1 MLRKHYFGSPGAGA
15 GSRRFGLHRLGDL
28 LAIPHPDF
36 KSPHQ
41 NRIYTCQHLKAF
53 RPGDDADVG
62 NTEKETAFDDARYEL
77 QSVVQ
82 RFGIVNRAE
91 GAIEDVVAVIR
102 QKWRAV
108 CASAYLDLAF
118 TAAVAGK
125 RADEPPRGGKS
136 ERNDLQ
142 R

>member
-1 MLRKHYFGSPGAGA
+1 MPGLGAGA
-15 GSRRFGLHRLGDL
+15 SGCIG
-28 LAIPHPDF
+28 LAIFPLY
-36 KSPHQ
+36 
-41 NRIYTCQHLKAF
+41 RIPISNLLIKIEFYTCQHLKAF

-102 QKWRAV
+102 QKWLAV
-108 CASAYLDLAF
+108 CTSAYLDLTF